1 MLKQGIL
8 VAAVA
13 AVLAA
18 AAAVASPVPQGG
30 LVVQPN
36 GASEG
41 SHLLADLQGADAGFR
56 KGQIPQSLAI
66 AFQKGFVLDPTAV
79 PGTCT
84 PDAAKKEACPADS
97 GLGGGHIFVSLNG
110 GHYDANLQLFRGQGP
125 QDVVFYFKE
134 PQSGFDGA
142 TVGTVQQ
149 IDEGDYGVLL
159 NFPKL
164 PLPSLPPGF
173 SLNLD
178 RLQLDIGAGSA
189 TAPAAVPTGLK
200 KHRKKKCTRW
210 RKRHGHWRC
219 VKRGGRRTYCA
230 KYRKRHGHWR
240 CVKYT
245 THRSRRVV
253 RARKA
258 AATSFIVNPSEC
270 TGTWALQLRWGYKD
284 GTELR
289 EAAAPC
295 TASGR

>member
-1 MLKQGIL
+1 MRKQGIL
-8 VAAVA
+8 AV
-13 AVLAA
+13 VLTALLTP

-36 GASEG
+36 GVSAG

-56 KGQIPQSLAI
+56 KGQIPQSLTI
-66 AFQKGFVLDPTAV
+66 AFQKGFALDPTAV

-84 PDAAKKEACPADS
+84 PDAAKKGACPADS

-110 GHYDANLQLFRGQGP
+110 GNYDANLQFFRGQGAA
-125 QDVVFYFKE
+125 DVVFYFKE

-142 TVGTVQQ
+142 TVGTVKQV
-149 IDEGDYGVLL
+149 DEGDYGVLL
-159 NFPKL
+159 DFPQL

-173 SLNLD
+173 SVQLN

-200 KHRKKKCTRW
+200 RKRRKPCTRW
-210 RKRHGHWRC
+210 VKRGRHYRC
-219 VKRGGRRTYCA
+219 VKRGGKRTYCA
-230 KYRKRHGHWR
+230 KYRKRHGRWR
-240 CVKYT
+240 CVQRT
-245 THRSRRVV
+245 TKRSRRVV
-253 RARKA
+253 AHKA
-258 AATSFIVNPSEC
+258 AATSFIVNPSTC

-295 TASGR
+295 TTSR